1 MSERKVVLD
10 EPLLFD
16 EEGNAL
22 REATERAERAEAELA
37 KMKAAAKASGA
48 AKTHE
53 EVAAAPDADAKA
65 AAAPA
70 PETGEKVVTQTGSA
84 VSAVRGGSSISPA
97 VHAKGG
103 VKEHDGSSSGD
114 SESRRDAHK
123 LIDEGDDASSTKQ
136 PPSPS
141 SAAGEPGVG
150 GGEEEL
156 RKDSMMAHLL
166 DSLEAGKDI
175 GHYGR
180 LVFAMV
186 ARHFL
191 PHDEVLAWMTKDEDF
206 GEEDA
211 RLMLVQ
217 VEGRDYSPPRRDR
230 ILQWQS
236 EQEFPILPNVDDPD
250 CGNLYR
256 NLNFPD
262 EIYKHIGHYREQ
274 KMEAGE

>member
-10 EPLLFD
+10 EPMLFD
-16 EEGNAL
+16 DEGNAL

-37 KMKAAAKASGA
+37 KMKAAAKAGGT

-53 EVAAAPDADAKA
+53 QVAVSHAHPAAAEKAETADEPRAKA
-65 AAAPA
+65 
-70 PETGEKVVTQTGSA
+70 TT
-84 VSAVRGGSSISPA
+84 
-97 VHAKGG
+97 HAQAGTHANGG
-103 VKEHDGSSSGD
+103 VTHHDGSSSGD
-114 SESRRDAHK
+114 SEARREAQA
-123 LIDEGDDASSTKQ
+123 LVDEGHDASSTKQ

-141 SAAGEPGVG
+141 SAKGEPGVD

-166 DSLEAGKDI
+166 DSLDAGKDI

-206 GEEDA
+206 GEEEA

-256 NLNFPD
+256 NLSFPD
-262 EIYKHIGHYREQ
+262 AIYQHIGHYREQ
-274 KMEAGE
+274 KAEAGE

>member
-10 EPLLFD
+10 EPMLFD
-16 EEGNAL
+16 DEGNAL

-37 KMKAAAKASGA
+37 KMKAAAKAGAA
-48 AKTHE
+48 AKTHQ
-53 EVAAAPDADAKA
+53 EVTATPDVDAATAAVPETSGKVVAETG

-70 PETGEKVVTQTGSA
+70 
-84 VSAVRGGSSISPA
+84 VRGATTAQP
-97 VHAKGG
+97 HAKGG
-103 VKEHDGSSSGD
+103 VTRHDGSSSGD
-114 SESRRDAHK
+114 SEARREAAK
-123 LIDEGDDASSTKQ
+123 LVAEGEDASSTKQ

-141 SAAGEPGVG
+141 SAAGEPGVD
-150 GGEEEL
+150 GGEQEL

-191 PHDEVLAWMTKDEDF
+191 PHDEVLVWMTKDADF
-206 GEEDA
+206 GEEEA

-256 NLNFPD
+256 NLNFPQ
-262 EIYKHIGHYREQ
+262 EIYQHIGHYREQ
-274 KMEAGE
+274 KAESGE